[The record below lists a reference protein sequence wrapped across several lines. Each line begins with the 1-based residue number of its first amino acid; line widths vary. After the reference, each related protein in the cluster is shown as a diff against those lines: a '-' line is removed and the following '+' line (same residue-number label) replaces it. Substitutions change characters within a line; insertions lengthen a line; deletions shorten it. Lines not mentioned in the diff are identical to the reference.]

1 MKALHVVASIN
12 RDTGGPAV
20 SVPSLAAGL
29 ATLGVDTTVATLD
42 YASLGR
48 QAGLGGARLESVPAG
63 ALTRA
68 FRGWSPDLAARISAL
83 AHAGTDVVHGHGL
96 WMFPNLYAR
105 RAAIAARAR
114 LVISPRGMLD
124 DWSLQRSRLRKRVA
138 WYLFERENIGSAQL
152 LHATSEAEARAIRD
166 AGCRQPIA
174 VIPNGVDVPDVAAFP
189 TRRVLE
195 QAFPE
200 LANRQWL
207 LFMSR
212 LHPKKGI
219 ADLVRVWAGLEPQF
233 PQWQL
238 LVAGPDLDGHGA
250 AVRSLAAQLG
260 VAPRVTFAGMLSG
273 ELKSCALS
281 RSEVMVLPTHSENFG
296 VVIAEALAHGT
307 PVITTRAA
315 PWEELRGQRCGWWIE
330 EDEDALRDALAEAIN
345 LAPEQRR
352 EMGKRGQALVS
363 GRYSWGRAAR
373 EMKATYE
380 WLAGAAP
387 RPDFVQ
393 DA

>member
-1 MKALHVVASIN
+1 MKTLHVVASIN
-12 RDTGGPAV
+12 RDIGGPAV

-29 ATLGVDTTVATLD
+29 AALGVDTTVATLD
-42 YASLGR
+42 YASHGP
-48 QAGLGGARLESVPAG
+48 QSGLGGARLESVPAG

-68 FRGWSPDLAARISAL
+68 LRGWSPDLAGRIFAL
-83 AHAGTDVVHGHGL
+83 AHAGADVVHGHGL

-105 RAAIAARAR
+105 RAASAARAR

-124 DWSLQRSRLRKRVA
+124 DWSLRRSRLRKRAA

-152 LHATSEAEARAIRD
+152 LHATSDAEARAIRD

-174 VIPNGVDVPDVAAFP
+174 VIPNGVDLPDAAAFP
-189 TRRVLE
+189 AREVLE
-195 QAFPE
+195 RAWPE
-200 LANRQWL
+200 LANKQWL

-219 ADLVRVWAGLEPQF
+219 ADLVRVWAGLERQL

-250 AVRSLAAQLG
+250 AVRSLTAQLA
-260 VAPRVTFAGMLSG
+260 VAQRVTFAGMLSG
-273 ELKSCALS
+273 EMKSCALA

-315 PWEELRGQRCGWWIE
+315 PWKELEAQRCGWWV
-330 EDEDALRDALAEAIN
+330 EDRDDALRNALTEAMN
-345 LAPEQRR
+345 LAPGQRR
-352 EMGKRGQALVS
+352 VMGTRGHALVA
-363 GRYSWGRAAR
+363 GHYSWGRVAR
-373 EMKATYE
+373 DMKAAYE

-387 RPDFVQ
+387 RPDFMR